1 MIATLIILIFMFGDF
16 FVAFAKHGENKNNK
30 YNAWISMITL
40 IINIILYYYAG
51 LFDKFNL

>member
-1 MIATLIILIFMFGDF
+1 MFGDF